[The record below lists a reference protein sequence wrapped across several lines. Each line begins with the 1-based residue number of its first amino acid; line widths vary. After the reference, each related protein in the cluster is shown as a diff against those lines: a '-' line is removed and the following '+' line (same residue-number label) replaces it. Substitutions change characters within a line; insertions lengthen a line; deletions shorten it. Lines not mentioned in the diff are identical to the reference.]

1 MALELSI
8 ITIRDIFQDEAGK
21 KSRYSEEYKS
31 QSALI
36 ILDKQDL
43 AGLGAKDGQSLLVKN
58 DVGSIVVS
66 ARLSEDTHPGL
77 AEGFAPQ
84 VVEIALKQHIGA
96 PAACLVAVGD
106 RVSRGDL
113 IGEIP
118 EKALGARV
126 HASIDG
132 TVTSV
137 ADGKVVI
144 RA

>member
-43 AGLGAKDGQSLLVKN
+43 AGLGVKDGQSLLVKN
-58 DVGSIVVS
+58 DVGSVVVS

-77 AEGFAPQ
+77 AFMPNSPWSNQLVSDATCEAGIPGFKGIKAAVQPAEASAA
-84 VVEIALKQHIGA
+84 VTDISEIL
-96 PAACLVAVGD
+96 
-106 RVSRGDL
+106 SRIKG
-113 IGEIP
+113 
-118 EKALGARV
+118 
-126 HASIDG
+126 
-132 TVTSV
+132 
-137 ADGKVVI
+137 
-144 RA
+144 